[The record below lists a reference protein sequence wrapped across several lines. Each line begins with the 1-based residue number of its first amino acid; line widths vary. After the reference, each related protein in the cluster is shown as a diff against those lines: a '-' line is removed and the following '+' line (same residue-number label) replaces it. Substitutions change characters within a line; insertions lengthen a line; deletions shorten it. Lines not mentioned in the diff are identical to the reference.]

1 MTRGKASKRVEVR
14 LDKQLRG
21 QHLFAVLALEAAQE
35 ISHWRKREMRTVH
48 GRIHHGKGGV
58 QESAA
63 LGVSVNV
70 DQGTI
75 GNWETVESGLAL
87 SLIGQVRG
95 MVQHTRTWAFN
106 DVLADKASRLVRV
119 QGFVEKCA
127 EKVSCKEDVDLGNVV
142 RFEVIEEFEHGQ
154 IVELCH
160 GISGGCIEIHWP
172 LEDKEKLAF
181 PILVTQSSL
190 ERVFTNVFAAL
201 RKVRLLEIW
210 RVARNNKL
218 YVLLHILRA
227 LIDPGLGQLDCTII
241 AKVDGVLV
249 KAANREIQAAKGQCA
264 SHFGKENRR
273 LALGRDDLHRNH
285 EKSYSGK
292 CRNVEL
298 HCIHGVVAFTFE
310 TRRDCEES
318 MGGHEDGKWKGLT
331 RVIRL

>member
-35 ISHWRKREMRTVH
+35 ISHGRKREMRTMH
-48 GRIHHGKGGV
+48 GWIHQSKGGV
-58 QESAA
+58 QESAS

-70 DQGTI
+70 DQRTI
-75 GNWETVESGLAL
+75 GNWKTVESGLAL

-95 MVQHTRTWAFN
+95 LVQHTRTWPFN

-119 QGFVEKCA
+119 QGFVEKGA

-154 IVELCH
+154 IVELRH

-201 RKVRLLEIW
+201 RMPVTCLQREHK
-210 RVARNNKL
+210 
-218 YVLLHILRA
+218 
-227 LIDPGLGQLDCTII
+227 
-241 AKVDGVLV
+241 AK
-249 KAANREIQAAKGQCA
+249 R
-264 SHFGKENRR
+264 S
-273 LALGRDDLHRNH
+273 
-285 EKSYSGK
+285 
-292 CRNVEL
+292 
-298 HCIHGVVAFTFE
+298 
-310 TRRDCEES
+310 
-318 MGGHEDGKWKGLT
+318 LT
-331 RVIRL
+331 KTPRYGAIRIE